1 MEKLKIPLRKP
12 KASLSNTC
20 CLIYG
25 PPKIGKSTLASQF
38 PGALF
43 LATEEGLDW
52 IPSYSISII
61 DWDSTE
67 MHVGDDGR
75 VVSSFIGVC
84 AYLNNEKPKN
94 IPGTNVPLKTIVID
108 VVDLA
113 YEMCFQHVC
122 EISGMAYPTDLEY
135 GRGWKLVRNEWQR
148 VVTRMSKWPQS
159 LLFISHSKTETIE
172 SQAVKRDRVIPSITG
187 QGSKDVLALCD
198 LVLYCYMGEHAE
210 LDADGK
216 LTGEITEQRL
226 IRCKPQNSV
235 VAGDRTGRLPA
246 EIPMNYD
253 ELVKYFPDTG
263 KE

>member
-1 MEKLKIPLRKP
+1 MTELKIPLRKP
-12 KASLSNTC
+12 KASLANTC

-52 IPSYSISII
+52 IPSYSISIR

-67 MHVGDDGR
+67 LHVEDDGK
-75 VVSSFIGVC
+75 VVSSFLGVC
-84 AYLNNEKPKN
+84 AYLYNENPKT
-94 IPGTNVPLKTIVID
+94 IPGSDVTLRTIVVD

-148 VVTRMSKWPQS
+148 VITRMSKFPYS
-159 LLFISHSKTETIE
+159 LVFISHSKVETIE
-172 SQAVKRDRVIPSITG
+172 SQAVKRDRIIPSMTG

-198 LVLYCYMGEHAE
+198 LVLYCYMGEYAAKDE
-210 LDADGK
+210 EGK
-216 LTGEITEQRL
+216 VTGEIESQRM
-226 IRCKPQNSV
+226 IICQGQNSV
-235 VAGDRTGRLPA
+235 VAGDRSGKLPP
-246 EIPMNYD
+246 EIPMSYE
-253 ELVKYFPDTG
+253 ELVKYYPDTE
-263 KE
+263 K